1 MKPTNDLDIET
12 LELLEDLLQDYTGT
26 LAATQQQPTPPAP
39 PTAAERAKA
48 ADNLRKAK
56 VQLVIQHPFFAS
68 IVLKRTIDI
77 RDDVPTAYVTPT
89 GKIVMGTAFL
99 AKQTVQTTM
108 GLLAHETMHYAMM
121 HHMRV
126 GWRKPRVAN
135 KYMDFVINDILKA
148 AGMELPEGGAFQDGA
163 REYAWEQLYKEDED
177 EGGEG
182 PYTPGHGNDDLSAEG
197 INDVMPEQI
206 EQVKQELSQALSVAK
221 NKGNIPAGME
231 RLINDIINPRTPW
244 FQLLERYMTHLIRS
258 GQSWRRPNKRFACH
272 DIYMPTHDK
281 TPHIGTLVIES
292 DESGSIDV
300 VTTTHWNG
308 HINRIIEL
316 CRPERVIVLHT
327 DTVVAKAEEF
337 EADDYPIAFKTYAAG
352 GTDMT
357 AGFRW
362 CVDNGVEPDVFVCLT
377 DGYTPFG
384 EAPGYPVVWL
394 ITTRDIEAP
403 HGETIYYEVRE
414 D

>member
-1 MKPTNDLDIET
+1 MTSVM
-12 LELLEDLLQDYTGT
+12 
-26 LAATQQQPTPPAP
+26 AASAPPPVVP
-39 PTAAERAKA
+39 PTAMDRAKA

-56 VQLVIQHPFFAS
+56 VQLVIQQPFFAS
-68 IVLKRTIDI
+68 IILKRTIDI
-77 RDDVPTAYVTPT
+77 RDDVPTAYVTPI
-89 GKIVMGTAFL
+89 GKIVIGTAFL
-99 AKQTVQTTM
+99 ARLTVQQTM
-108 GLLAHETMHYAMM
+108 GLLAHETMHYAML
-121 HHMRV
+121 HHVRV
-126 GWRKPRVAN
+126 GWRKPRAAN
-135 KYMDFVINDILKA
+135 IAMDKVINDILKHS
-148 AGMELPEGGAFQDGA
+148 GFELPPEGIFQDGA
-163 REYAWEQLYKEDED
+163 RDYAWEQLYDEN
-177 EGGEG
+177 EGGGGGYG
-182 PYTPGHGNDDLSAEG
+182 PYQPGNGTDDLSAEG
-197 INDVMPEQI
+197 INDVTSEQI
-206 EQVKQELSQALSVAK
+206 EEIKQELSQALSVAK
-221 NKGNIPAGME
+221 NKGDIPAGME

-244 FQLLERYMTHLIRS
+244 FQLLERYMTQLIRS

-272 DIYMPTHDK
+272 DIYLPTYDM

-337 EADDYPIAFKTYAAG
+337 EADDYPIVFKTYAAG

-357 AGFRW
+357 AGFKW

>member
-1 MKPTNDLDIET
+1 MTSVM
-12 LELLEDLLQDYTGT
+12 
-26 LAATQQQPTPPAP
+26 AATQQQPTPPAP

-197 INDVMPEQI
+197 IN
-206 EQVKQELSQALSVAK
+206 A
-221 NKGNIPAGME
+221 
-231 RLINDIINPRTPW
+231 
-244 FQLLERYMTHLIRS
+244 
-258 GQSWRRPNKRFACH
+258 
-272 DIYMPTHDK
+272 
-281 TPHIGTLVIES
+281 
-292 DESGSIDV
+292 
-300 VTTTHWNG
+300 VTS
-308 HINRIIEL
+308 
-316 CRPERVIVLHT
+316 
-327 DTVVAKAEEF
+327 
-337 EADDYPIAFKTYAAG
+337 
-352 GTDMT
+352 
-357 AGFRW
+357 
-362 CVDNGVEPDVFVCLT
+362 
-377 DGYTPFG
+377 
-384 EAPGYPVVWL
+384 
-394 ITTRDIEAP
+394 
-403 HGETIYYEVRE
+403 
-414 D
+414 